1 MDFSAFTRRNLCI
14 YAYASR
20 FSFTKQLFKQLCDIF
35 YYLLKQVYEVDVEK
49 SIVVEEDVKEKKH
62 KK

>member
-1 MDFSAFTRRNLCI
+1 MHSRAEI
-14 YAYASR
+14 YVYAYASR